1 MAAIPE
7 SATRFM
13 AGLVECARQRKK
25 TIVFP
30 EGLDPRVREAAA
42 RLARDGVVRPV
53 LLGPKPADAPPGVT
67 FLDPVHAAA
76 VDKYAAIYYERRRTK
91 GVTEVEAAG
100 IARNPLYFAALM
112 VGAGDADGSVGG
124 AANTTA
130 DTVRAAL
137 HCIGPGPR
145 VRLVSSVF
153 FMALQDA
160 SQGHNGL
167 MAFADCAVVV
177 DPTPVQLAE
186 IAIAS
191 AASTR
196 AVLGTEP
203 VVALLS
209 FSTKGSANH
218 PQVDGIVEALQIVRA
233 RAPEIQ
239 IDGELQ
245 ADAVW
250 WPSPKPRVRAWPV
263 APTRSCFR
271 TSLPRISLTNSL
283 SVWAVP
289 RRSGLT
295 CRGLPGRPT
304 TFPAAARPQT
314 STTWR

>member
-67 FLDPVHAAA
+67 FLDPGYAAA
-76 VDKYAAIYYERRRTK
+76 VDKYAAIYYERRRAK

-160 SQGHNGL
+160 SQGHNPQRPSSR
-167 MAFADCAVVV
+167 CA
-177 DPTPVQLAE
+177 
-186 IAIAS
+186 
-191 AASTR
+191 
-196 AVLGTEP
+196 LGWRRGEP
-203 VVALLS
+203 
-209 FSTKGSANH
+209 
-218 PQVDGIVEALQIVRA
+218 
-233 RAPEIQ
+233 
-239 IDGELQ
+239 
-245 ADAVW
+245 
-250 WPSPKPRVRAWPV
+250 
-263 APTRSCFR
+263 
-271 TSLPRISLTNSL
+271 
-283 SVWAVP
+283 
-289 RRSGLT
+289 
-295 CRGLPGRPT
+295 
-304 TFPAAARPQT
+304 
-314 STTWR
+314 